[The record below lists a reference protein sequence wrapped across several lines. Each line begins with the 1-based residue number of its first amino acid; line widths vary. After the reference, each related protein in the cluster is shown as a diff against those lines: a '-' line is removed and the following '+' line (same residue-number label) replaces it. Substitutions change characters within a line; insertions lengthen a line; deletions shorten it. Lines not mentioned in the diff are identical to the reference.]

1 MDKIDSAWEQRV
13 ADLWKAIDNYEPDAF
28 VAQIDAL
35 ALELPPHNAV
45 GLFERGSA
53 QDSTGHPDLAVPLYR
68 AALNAGLTG
77 LPRRRATIQL
87 ASSMR
92 NLGNAQEAADLL
104 AAEAEGTS
112 DELDGAVQ
120 AFLALALADLRRER
134 EALAISLTALSRYL
148 PQYKRSLA
156 RYASEIAQPYAVP

>member
-1 MDKIDSAWEQRV
+1 MNQIDSTWEQRV

-28 VAQIDAL
+28 VAQMDAL
-35 ALELPPHNAV
+35 ASELPPHNAV

-87 ASSMR
+87 ASSLR

-104 AAEAEGTS
+104 SAERAPPPTV
-112 DELDGAVQ
+112 DGAVTP
-120 AFLALALADLRRER
+120 FALALAVLGV
-134 EALAISLTALSRYL
+134 SGSALSASPLCPLPRYN
-148 PQYKRSLA
+148 RSLA
-156 RYASEIAQPYAVP
+156 RYASRSGNAAP